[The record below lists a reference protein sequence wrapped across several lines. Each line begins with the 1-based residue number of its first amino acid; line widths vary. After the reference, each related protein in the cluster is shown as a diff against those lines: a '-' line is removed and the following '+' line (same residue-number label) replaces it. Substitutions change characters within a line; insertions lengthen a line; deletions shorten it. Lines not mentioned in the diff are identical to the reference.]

1 MGACCR
7 GVGSAA
13 AALTP
18 SKGSTLGL
26 GRPMATTATIAG
38 LRARAAALRIG
49 AASRAR
55 QGEVGPAAV

>member
-1 MGACCR
+1 
-7 GVGSAA
+7 
-13 AALTP
+13 
-18 SKGSTLGL
+18 
-26 GRPMATTATIAG
+26 MATTATIAG